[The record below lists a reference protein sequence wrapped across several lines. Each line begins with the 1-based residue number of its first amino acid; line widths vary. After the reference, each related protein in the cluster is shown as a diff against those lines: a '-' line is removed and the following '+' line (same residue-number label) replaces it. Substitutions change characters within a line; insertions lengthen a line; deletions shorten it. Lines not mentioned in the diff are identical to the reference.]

1 MRNEIILPAPPN
13 PVGSYKAGIVRN
25 GIGFVSGQFPL
36 VDGKLAYTGRVGA
49 ELSSDEGYEAARIA
63 GLNVLAQISR
73 LTGEFGSLDG
83 LLRLDGY
90 VASEAGYLDQP
101 QVLNGAS
108 ELFVQYL
115 GSKGDHARTAFSV
128 MQLPLNSPI
137 ELAVTFAV
145 KV

>member
-1 MRNEIILPAPPN
+1 MKNEMSLPLPPN
-13 PVGSYKAGIVRN
+13 PVGSYKAGVVRN

-36 VDGKLAYTGRVGA
+36 VEGKLAFIGRVGA
-49 ELSSDEGYEAARIA
+49 ELNSEEGYEAARIA
-63 GLNVLAQISR
+63 GLNVLSQISR
-73 LTGEFGSLDG
+73 LTDEFESLDG
-83 LLRLDGY
+83 ILRLDGY
-90 VASEAGYLDQP
+90 VASEVGFFDQP

-108 ELFVQYL
+108 DLFVQYL

-145 KV
+145 KM